1 MLLDIDQRLI
11 EKPPRGARSKVEP
24 RWPAGTGSDF
34 AYMPRRQCELV
45 HELLDFRPRDAI
57 TRHEQSYNR
66 VVQQIAQYRF
76 FVAVPA
82 TRHGALLQ
90 AIIRRSA
97 VFTAFARPA
106 ARARPA
112 VVNCISRVRRLAS
125 ADIRR
130 G

>member
-1 MLLDIDQRLI
+1 MQVQAATW
-11 EKPPRGARSKVEP
+11 PTCPGAARTRP
-24 RWPAGTGSDF
+24 
-34 AYMPRRQCELV
+34 
-45 HELLDFRPRDAI
+45 ELLDFGPRDAI

-66 VVQQIAQYRF
+66 VIQQIAQYRF

-90 AIIRRSA
+90 AIIRRNA

-112 VVNCISRVRRLAS
+112 VMTLHQPSTSARFCRYSSRLISPRA
-125 ADIRR
+125 
-130 G
+130 